1 MVRLHILLCAFLC
14 IAPAGNLGQQHGML
28 FAVIVACWFQCSLAI
43 LACPHIGLG
52 GTGHNWLQ
60 VLQAY
65 LEQFICNEA
74 VGSAGPPSR
83 ALPGTKGLMLP
94 CSTDPADYTAVVNSL
109 PDTDSPA
116 LFGLPANV
124 HRAAGRST
132 SSAVVVSLQRIN
144 ASKVSHPLRTH
155 AMSHL
160 IRSHFSVT
168 KRLK

>member
-1 MVRLHILLCAFLC
+1 MLLV
-14 IAPAGNLGQQHGML
+14 
-28 FAVIVACWFQCSLAI
+28 VIVARHFERSLAFS
-43 LACPHIGLG
+43 ACPHIRLCD
-52 GTGHNWLQ
+52 TGHYWLQ

-94 CSTDPADYTAVVNSL
+94 CSTNPADYTAVVNSL

-132 SSAVVVSLQRIN
+132 SSAVVASLQRIN
-144 ASKVSHPLRTH
+144 ASKVKQPSITH
-155 AMSHL
+155 SCNE
-160 IRSHFSVT
+160 
-168 KRLK
+168 